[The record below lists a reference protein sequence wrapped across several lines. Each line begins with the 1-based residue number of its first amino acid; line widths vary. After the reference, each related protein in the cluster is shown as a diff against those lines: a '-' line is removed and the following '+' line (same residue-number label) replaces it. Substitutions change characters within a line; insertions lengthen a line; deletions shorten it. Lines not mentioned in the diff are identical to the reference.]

1 MGVFWDLPLVADVT
15 WIRDGLGNE
24 TEEGLLGLLGGERVV
39 GVLADYLRDF
49 FRWVMDPKRG
59 EGLLSGESGEYP
71 EVGVLN

>member
-1 MGVFWDLPLVADVT
+1 VT